1 MDREKIRSFFATL
14 IFREFDI
21 NGDSNGIEFWKNR
34 IFSLLSFSL
43 VFLCGPILIYGA
55 YLFYTAGNTLLAII
69 EASIFAIIV
78 FAVSKKKLKIDTR
91 KYLVI
96 ISIYVISI
104 VLLIYTGPMGAGM
117 ISVIFSFVLA
127 VSLLNKR
134 QNKVFFAINLVI
146 FSVLTL
152 MHLAGILEGLP
163 IEMYGNFWL
172 VNAITAQII
181 IIVLVFLYNMIYDGL
196 ENQTREILD
205 SRTSLAASEEKYRLL
220 ADTTADVIWVFNVDL
235 GKFVYISPSIR
246 DLRGYTVEEAMMENF
261 VDKLAFNS
269 APKFMEEIS
278 VRKKEFIAEP
288 DVPKTY
294 IYEIQQPCKNGET
307 IWVETASR
315 FRYNAQREIEIVSSS
330 RNINERKMKEEQIRY
345 IDFHDPLTGLL
356 NRKALRQKFQDGKT
370 DKQQKSVII
379 INIDNFRMINDALG
393 HQEGDDVLLD
403 MATRILKS
411 VDSNG
416 LVYRYGGDEFVIIV
430 ESSDYQSVQGL
441 ALRLLKTISTQFIVA
456 KRLFYL
462 TASIGIGMGS
472 ETEDLEQTVKNADTA
487 LYVAKKEKNK
497 IVRYIPEMDQSRTR
511 EAILEKDLKIAL
523 EKCEFE
529 LHYQPIYDIHNEV
542 INHAEALLRW
552 EHPYLGRIS
561 PLDFIPIAEKTKLI
575 IPITD
580 WVIWAACQTVRR
592 WEKMGIMDMTVSI
605 NVSLLSFENRGTEL
619 VESVVSGIRAAGI
632 KPTSIKLEITESIL
646 IRDTDELRKVFYDL
660 KGIGVKL
667 ALDDFGTGYSSFG
680 CMKDLP
686 LDIIKLDRSL
696 ISNMVMD
703 EREQMIA
710 ESMITIIHGLGIQ
723 VVAEGVETREQL
735 EFLKKYGCD
744 FIQGYLFSRPLAA
757 DDFEEYYFSMQ
768 KNR

>member
-1 MDREKIRSFFATL
+1 MDRENIKNFFRKM
-14 IFREFDI
+14 IFREIDVSE
-21 NGDSNGIEFWKNR
+21 DSYGIEFWKNR

-55 YLFYTAGNTLLAII
+55 YLFYTSGSPLLAMI
-69 EASIFAIIV
+69 EASIFGVILY
-78 FAVSKKKLKIDTR
+78 AVSKKKMRIATR
-91 KYLVI
+91 KYIVI

-127 VSLLNKR
+127 VSLLNKQ
-134 QNKVFFAINLVI
+134 QNKIFFAINLVI
-146 FSVLTL
+146 FLVLTVML
-152 MHLAGILEGLP
+152 LAGFLKGLP
-163 IEMYGNFWL
+163 IEMYGDFWL

-181 IIVLVFLYNMIYDGL
+181 ITVLVFLYNMIYQGL

-235 GKFVYISPSIR
+235 GKFVYISPSIQ

-278 VRKKEFIAEP
+278 QRKKEFIAEP

-315 FRYNAQREIEIVSSS
+315 FRYNVQREIEIVSSS

-345 IDFHDPLTGLL
+345 IDCHDPLTGLL
-356 NRKALRQKFQDGKT
+356 NRKALRQKFLDGKT
-370 DKQQKSVII
+370 DKQQKSVIA

-403 MATRILKS
+403 MATRILKRVGS
-411 VDSNG
+411 HG
-416 LVYRYGGDEFVIIV
+416 LVFRYGGDEFVIIV
-430 ESSDYQSVQGL
+430 DSSDDQFVQGL
-441 ALRLLKTISTQFIVA
+441 AVQVLKIISTQFMVA

-462 TASIGIGMGS
+462 TASIGIGIGTAS
-472 ETEDLEQTVKNADTA
+472 DELEQIVKNADTA

-497 IVRYIPEMDQSRTR
+497 IVRYTPEMDQTRTR

-523 EKCEFE
+523 EKSEFE
-529 LHYQPIYDIHNEV
+529 LHYQPIYDIKSGT

-552 EHPYLGRIS
+552 EHPYMGRIS

-580 WVIWAACQTVRR
+580 WVIGEVC
-592 WEKMGIMDMTVSI
+592 EKIKQMQKAGICDMTISI

-619 VESVVSGIRAAGI
+619 VESVASGIRAAGI
-632 KPTSIKLEITESIL
+632 KPTCIKLEITESIL
-646 IRDTDELRKVFYDL
+646 IRDTDELVKVFYEL
-660 KGIGVKL
+660 KEIGVKL
-667 ALDDFGTGYSSFG
+667 ALDDFGTGYASFG

-696 ISNMVMD
+696 ISNMVAD

-710 ESMITIIHGLGIQ
+710 ESMITIIHALGIQ
-723 VVAEGVETREQL
+723 VVAEGVETAEQL
-735 EFLKKYGCD
+735 ALLKEFGCD
-744 FIQGYLFSRPLAA
+744 FIQGYLFSRPLSA
-757 DDFEEYYFSMQ
+757 DDFVEYYFAGNKM
-768 KNR
+768 K